1 MKKYI
6 NLIGL
11 FLLIYIM
18 LSLDTRQLKEVIL
31 NTRLSPFF
39 IAIFLNVPHIFI
51 KSLRWNILLRMQ
63 NIHYSLFKSFSIYM
77 SGLFIS
83 FITPGRLGEFIKV
96 LYLKSEKNIN
106 ISLGLTTVIV
116 DRLFDLALLI
126 FLAILGTWQLGI
138 INNLF
143 IEILLSIIIIIIFFK
158 ILFDNR
164 IVKKIF
170 KLLYNFSF
178 IDKNKKNINK
188 GFQDFYAGIYLLNN
202 LKLIYALVLTC
213 FSYLILVIQA
223 YLLTIAMQVEI
234 SFINV
239 CFFMALSSSVTFIP
253 ISISGLGTRDA
264 MLIYLF
270 SIINISKENA
280 VVFSLLIFITF
291 YINGGFLGA
300 IFFNTNPINM
310 RKYI

>member
-6 NLIGL
+6 NLVGL
-11 FLLIYIM
+11 FLLIYII
-18 LSLDTRQLKEVIL
+18 LRLDIRQLKGVML
-31 NTRLSPFF
+31 NIKLEPFI
-39 IAIFLNVPHIFI
+39 IAVLLNIPHIFI

-63 NIHYSLFKSFSIYM
+63 NIQFNLLQSFSIYM

-96 LYLKSEKNIN
+96 LYLKSEKSIN
-106 ISLGLTTVIV
+106 ISLGLTTVIA
-116 DRLFDLALLI
+116 DRLFDLTLLI
-126 FLAILGTWQLGI
+126 FLAIIGTWKLGI

-143 IEILLSIIIIIIFFK
+143 LQLLLCILIFIVIFIILLDKGIVEKTFK
-158 ILFDNR
+158 F
-164 IVKKIF
+164 
-170 KLLYNFSF
+170 LYNFS
-178 IDKNKKNINK
+178 IIGKNKNNINK
-188 GFQDFYAGIYLLNN
+188 GFQDFYDGIHRLNN
-202 LKLIYALVLTC
+202 HKLIYALVLTC

-223 YLLTIAMQVEI
+223 FLLTIAIKVEI
-234 SFINV
+234 SFLNI
-239 CFFMALSSSVTFIP
+239 CFFMALSSVVTFIP

-291 YINGGFLGA
+291 YINGGLLGA
-300 IFFNTNPINM
+300 ICFNSNPINLK
-310 RKYI
+310 KYI